1 LGRENFNVTNVEVED
16 KIPEAELELEYSGLN
31 ASDNTKTL

>member
-1 LGRENFNVTNVEVED
+1 LGREKFNVCKVEVED
-16 KIPEAELELEYSGLN
+16 KIPEAELELEYSGLK